1 MKKKVVSMMVTAMAA
16 ASVLAMAACGSDPA
30 DSRVGTAEV
39 VEGNGPEEG
48 SARDEGD
55 LGSAEDTEAGTEG
68 SGDLLETIQQ
78 RGELIVAMEGTWAP
92 WTYHDEEDNLVGYDV
107 EVAKAIARELGVEAA
122 FVEGEWDGLFAG
134 MDSGR
139 YDLVINGV
147 EPTEERRQKYDFSE
161 PYGYIRTA
169 LVVRS
174 DNEEI
179 KGFEDLKGKS
189 TANSIASTY
198 MLLAEEYGATAT
210 GVDTLDQTLDMVLS
224 GRVDATLNAEVSFYD
239 YFKIHPEA
247 ELKVAALTEEA
258 SPVLIPMRKGAETE
272 SLRAAVNEAIA
283 SIRESGEL
291 SAISEKYFGSDIS
304 GAGN

>member
-1 MKKKVVSMMVTAMAA
+1 MNKKWIRILLTAMTA
-16 ASVLAMAACGSDPA
+16 ASMLATAACGSGSAQDRTG
-30 DSRVGTAEV
+30 SAEV
-39 VEGNGPEEG
+39 VDSDDKASGGGAEGQDAEAAPDELGEG
-48 SARDEGD
+48 
-55 LGSAEDTEAGTEG
+55 
-68 SGDLLETIQQ
+68 GDLLETIRQ

-92 WTYHDEEDNLVGYDV
+92 WTYHDEDDNLVGYDV
-107 EVAKAIARELGVEAA
+107 EVAKAIARELGVEAT

-179 KGFEDLKGKS
+179 KSFEDLEGKS

-198 MLLAEEYGATAT
+198 MILAEEYGATAT

-224 GRVDATLNAEVSFYD
+224 GRADATLNAEVSFYD

-272 SLRAAVNEAIA
+272 SLREAVNEAIA
-283 SIRESGEL
+283 NIRESGEL
-291 SAISEKYFGSDIS
+291 REISEKYFGSDIS
-304 GAGN
+304 GENP